1 MSPQVA
7 GQLEL
12 LGQVLISG
20 VLLGGL
26 YSLIGLGMSLI
37 MGVMKIIN
45 LAHGELMMVAMYIT
59 FWAFTLA
66 KIDPYV
72 SLLIVFPLMFL
83 LGVSVQKLLLTPV
96 MEADTVLPQNQVLL
110 QFVRKQASK
119 LIIVPC
125 RSGRLGIFISLPKE
139 DTGPKWGWAKGAA
152 RSDRVGGNYTATLSL
167 IPSFGAC
174 TRSCFVPRYRSV
186 VWTLA
191 WPSKS
196 WICSSSPPAARQS
209 FAAVRRQSWGAIP
222 GTPAAAAYGRRSCQ
236 TTFSDSTSPRT

>member
-1 MSPQVA
+1 MGEVDPVRLGDQAEQLPVA
-7 GQLEL
+7 VEAPRPTGFGDFQ
-12 LGQVLISG
+12 
-20 VLLGGL
+20 GGL
-26 YSLIGLGMSLI
+26 AITTKEHDAGLTGGI
-37 MGVMKIIN
+37 FI
-45 LAHGELMMVAMYIT
+45 GELDCRRTVPLDVDHRDEAIRKDSLDGRSS
-59 FWAFTLA
+59 F
-66 KIDPYV
+66 KILKFGHAQPAG
-72 SLLIVFPLMFL
+72 S
-83 LGVSVQKLLLTPV
+83 
-96 MEADTVLPQNQVLL
+96 
-110 QFVRKQASK
+110 QFVCKQASK

-191 WPSKS
+191 WPSKI